1 MQKKS
6 KRMVMRLWLVCMTG
20 VVLVTSYIG
29 PKAFASSFQNQIDNA
44 KDKKQELEEKQKAM
58 QAKIQELAKKKDN
71 VLVYIEE
78 LDNELETLTDEITQ
92 LNGEI
97 ATVNQNLQET
107 EEELIQA
114 QNTEEKQYETMKKR
128 IQYMYENGETSF
140 IEVLL
145 SSENIADLLNQVEY
159 VSEIA
164 DYDNS
169 LLDNYKAT
177 KVQVEEMKKKLEDT
191 LEEKNLLSEELA
203 VNQDALENMIE
214 DKQKELTKYEENI
227 SQSQSIAKEYRE
239 QIVEQEQMIEDLL
252 EKERKRIEE
261 EERKRK
267 EEEERKRREEEERK
281 KREEE
286 RKKQE
291 ALAQQNQNASNNNS
305 NNNSNSNTGTGN
317 SSTNNA
323 VSKEGFLW
331 PVPASGR
338 ITCGFGS
345 RTSPTVG
352 ASSYHQGIDV
362 GAASGSNIVA
372 TKSGTVVTAS
382 YSSGAGNY
390 VMIYHGDGV
399 YSVYMH
405 CSKLLVS
412 VGQSVSRG
420 DVIALVGSTGISTG
434 PHLHFAISMNGSYV
448 DPQRYVNP

>member
-1 MQKKS
+1 MRKKS
-6 KRMVMRLWLVCMTG
+6 KRMVMRLGLVCMTG
-20 VVLVTSYIG
+20 VILVTSYIG
-29 PKAFASSFQNQIDNA
+29 PKAFASSFQNQIDDA

-71 VLVYIEE
+71 ILVYIEE

-97 ATVNQNLQET
+97 AIVNQNLQET
-107 EEELIQA
+107 EDKLIQA
-114 QNTEEKQYETMKKR
+114 KNTEKKQYETMKKR

-145 SSENIADLLNQVEY
+145 NSENIADLLNQVEY
-159 VSEIA
+159 ISEIT

-177 KVQVEEMKKKLEDT
+177 KVQVEGMKKKLEDT

-203 VNQDALENMIE
+203 LNQDALEAMIE
-214 DKQKELTKYEENI
+214 DKQKELKKYEENI
-227 SQSQSIAKEYRE
+227 SQSQSMAKEYRE

-286 RKKQE
+286 ERKKQE
-291 ALAQQNQNASNNNS
+291 ALAQQNQNVS
-305 NNNSNSNTGTGN
+305 NNSNSNTGTGN

-331 PVPASGR
+331 PVPSSGR
-338 ITCGFGS
+338 ITCGFGN
-345 RTSPTVG
+345 RTSPTAG

-448 DPQRYVNP
+448 DPQKYVNP